1 MGHQSQG
8 RVRDLVT
15 VRALCLSPVC
25 LCLASFFLAASGLLH
40 VGGSVTERSPRAQ
53 PSRSATQEAKESGP
67 VVSLARSFNYTVA
80 RQLDLLPEETLE
92 GGEEGL
98 RVRIMSQGATF
109 VTVTYVLSV
118 KQYVWHFVT
127 PLCGY

>member
-1 MGHQSQG
+1 MGHRSQG

-53 PSRSATQEAKESGP
+53 PSRSVTQEAKESGP
-67 VVSLARSFNYTVA
+67 LVSLARSFNYTVA
-80 RQLDLLPEETLE
+80 RQLDLLPEETLQ
-92 GGEEGL
+92 GGEERL
-98 RVRIMSQGATF
+98 RFRIISQGATF
-109 VTVTYVLSV
+109 VCNCYI
-118 KQYVWHFVT
+118 
-127 PLCGY
+127 